1 MRSAEQRTLFLEPL
15 IEDIGRPKNI
25 LADGMRNQKV
35 VTLLKYKL
43 DPILTEL
50 KRKFKRNG
58 RCISSFFTHT
68 Y

>member
-15 IEDIGRPKNI
+15 IEDVGRPENI

-43 DPILTEL
+43 DGVEEEV
-50 KRKFKRNG
+50 
-58 RCISSFFTHT
+58 
-68 Y
+68 